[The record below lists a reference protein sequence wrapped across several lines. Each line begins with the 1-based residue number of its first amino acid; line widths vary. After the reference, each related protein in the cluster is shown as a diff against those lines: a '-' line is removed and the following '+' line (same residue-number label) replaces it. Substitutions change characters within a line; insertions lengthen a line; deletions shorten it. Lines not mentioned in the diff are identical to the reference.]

1 MADFYER
8 MAATALRLITRFGQV
23 GTISDVTPG
32 TYDAVSGDELTPD
45 TPISQTA
52 QMILLDYTLQESGAK
67 YNEGNQ
73 VLAGDKKI
81 LIAAQGLAWAPMM
94 TSRITADGA
103 VWQAV
108 NIKASNPAGTP
119 LVYEIHGRK

>member
-1 MADFYER
+1 MAAFYER
-8 MAATALRLITRFGQV
+8 MAATALRLITRFGQT

-32 TYDAVSGDELTPD
+32 TYDPANGATTGD

-52 QMILLDYTLQESGAK
+52 QMILLDYSLQESGAK
-67 YNEGNQ
+67 YNEGTQ

-108 NIKASNPAGTP
+108 NIKVSNPAGTP

>member
-1 MADFYER
+1 MAFYDD
-8 MAATALRLITRFGQV
+8 MAAVALELITEFGQV
-23 GTISDVTPG
+23 GTISDVAPG
-32 TYDAVSGDELTPD
+32 TYDPATGATTGD
-45 TPISQTA
+45 TPITQTA

-67 YNEGNQ
+67 YNEGTQ

-94 TSRITADGA
+94 TSRITADSD
-103 VWQAV
+103 VWQVV
-108 NIKASNPAGTP
+108 NIKVSNPAGTP

>member
-1 MADFYER
+1 MAFYDD
-8 MAATALRLITRFGQV
+8 MAAVALELITEFGQA

-32 TYDAVSGDELTPD
+32 TYDPATGETTGD
-45 TPISQTA
+45 TPITQTA
-52 QMILLDYTLQESGAK
+52 QMILLDYSLQESGAK
-67 YNEGNQ
+67 YNEGTQ

-94 TSRITADGA
+94 TSRITADSA
-103 VWQAV
+103 VWQVV
-108 NIKASNPAGTP
+108 NIKVSNPAGTP

>member
-1 MADFYER
+1 MAGFYER
-8 MAATALRLITRFGQV
+8 MAATALRLITRFGQA

-32 TYDAVSGDELTPD
+32 TYDPATGATTGD

-52 QMILLDYTLQESGAK
+52 QMILLDYSLQESGAK
-67 YNEGNQ
+67 YNEGTQ

-94 TSRITADGA
+94 TSRVTADGA
-103 VWQAV
+103 VWQVV
-108 NIKASNPAGTP
+108 NIKVSNPAGTP

>member
-1 MADFYER
+1 MSDFYER
-8 MAATALRLITRFGQV
+8 MAATALRLIAQFGQV

-32 TYDAVSGDELTPD
+32 TYDPAAGATTGD
-45 TPISQTA
+45 TPISQPA
-52 QMILLDYTLQESGAK
+52 QMILLDYTRQESGAK
-67 YNEGNQ
+67 YNEGTQ

-94 TSRITADGA
+94 TSRITADSA
-103 VWQAV
+103 AWQVV
-108 NIKASNPAGTP
+108 NIKVLNPAGTP

>member
-8 MAATALRLITRFGQV
+8 MAATAIRLITRFGQS

-32 TYDAVSGDELTPD
+32 TYDSATGVTTGD

-52 QMILLDYTLQESGAK
+52 QMILLDYSLQESGAK
-67 YNEGNQ
+67 YNEGTQ

-108 NIKASNPAGTP
+108 NIKVSNPAGTP

>member
-1 MADFYER
+1 MAFYDD
-8 MAATALRLITRFGQV
+8 MAAVALELITEFGQS

-32 TYDAVSGDELTPD
+32 TYDPVGGGQSTPD
-45 TPISQTA
+45 TPITQTA

-67 YNEGNQ
+67 YNEGTQ

-94 TSRITADGA
+94 TSRVTADGA

-108 NIKASNPAGTP
+108 NIKVSNPAGTP